1 MKTDIKL
8 DADIDAGEGA
18 MKVMPLILYTEPF
31 NVAGNNMNYW
41 TVIGNKIE
49 NMEVIPIVPM
59 VGLANPVRN
68 RHEARMERGKKVGVG
83 RTVRSKSEIE

>member
-1 MKTDIKL
+1 
-8 DADIDAGEGA
+8 
-18 MKVMPLILYTEPF
+18 
-31 NVAGNNMNYW
+31 MNYW

-83 RTVRSKSEIE
+83 RRVRSKSEIE

>member
-1 MKTDIKL
+1 MT
-8 DADIDAGEGA
+8 
-18 MKVMPLILYTEPF
+18 
-31 NVAGNNMNYW
+31 YW

-59 VGLANPVRN
+59 VGLANPVRD

-83 RTVRSKSEIE
+83 RRLRSNSDD